1 MLKVLNCITND
12 HNPWLVILALLICTA
27 GSLVAIRLYLR
38 ADITRGL
45 QRTGWIFLAAVA
57 GGTAVWCTHFV
68 ALIGYETILRPE
80 YEPMLTMLSLMVA
93 IIGMSIC
100 FSISFL
106 RFPAAPEVGG
116 AGVGLS
122 AAAMHYV
129 GMEAY
134 RMNGMILWEPGYIA
148 ASLLFAAA
156 FGALSLSRAM
166 RPATR
171 WCKYG
176 GAASL
181 TLAIVLLHFTGMA
194 GITVIPLSFEDVAPP
209 SEHLASAMALIVAGA
224 CLLVVG
230 TGLASWVIDN
240 SSRADSIET
249 MRKLAL
255 SDGLTNLPN
264 RLALSERLEVELER
278 RRIRKQNVALV
289 AIDIDGFKELNE
301 THGHRAGD
309 EVLVTMA
316 QRLES
321 CVEPGE
327 FISRVG
333 SDDFCV
339 IKRYDRDAEL
349 VAFTN
354 RLEEAVRKPVETER
368 FNGTI
373 SVSMGVSLCPNDT
386 SSREQLLGN
395 AELALQR
402 AKKDASRILCFYEG
416 EMDNAQRARR
426 KLAADLRVALDAG
439 QFELHY
445 QPQVGTHDG
454 KLRGFEAL
462 MRWRHPERGMV
473 PPSDFIPIAEESGLI
488 LLMGQWALRTACAEA
503 ASWDGDYRVAV
514 NLSPVQ
520 FSDTRL
526 PETVH
531 QVLLDT
537 GLPARRLQ
545 LEITES
551 TIMNDAA
558 QALHLL
564 RRIKAM
570 GVSIAMDDFG
580 TGNSSLSTLRLFPFD
595 KIKLDRSFINDF
607 GRCPQAKAVIRAVLA
622 LGRSLGISILA
633 EGVETPA
640 QLAFLRKEGCDAVQG
655 YLTGRPMPAGQLF
668 AARAPSKDGTSAEPR
683 ALLA

>member
-1 MLKVLNCITND
+1 MLRILNCITND
-12 HNPWLVILALLICTA
+12 HNPWLVVLSLLICAA
-27 GSLVAIRLYLR
+27 GSWVTIRLYMR

-45 QRTGWIFLAAVA
+45 QRAGWVFLAAVA
-57 GGTAVWCTHFV
+57 GGTAVWCTHFL
-68 ALIGYETILRPE
+68 ALIAYETILKPE

-93 IIGMSIC
+93 ILGMSAS
-100 FSISFL
+100 FGLSFL
-106 RFPAAPEVGG
+106 RFPAAPELGG

-134 RMNGMILWEPGYIA
+134 KVNGMFLWDMNYVIA
-148 ASLLFAAA
+148 SFVFAAL
-156 FGALSLSRAM
+156 FGALSLSRVM
-166 RPATR
+166 RPVTR
-171 WCKYG
+171 WYKYG
-176 GAASL
+176 GAVSL

-194 GITVIPLSFEDVAPP
+194 AITVIPLSFEDVAPP
-209 SEHLASAMALIVAGA
+209 AEHLASAMALIVAGG

-230 TGLASWVIDN
+230 TGLASWLIDN

-249 MRKLAL
+249 MRRLAL

-278 RRIRKQNVALV
+278 RRIRKQNIALV
-289 AIDIDGFKELNE
+289 VIDIDGFKELNE
-301 THGHRAGD
+301 TQGHRTGD
-309 EVLVTMA
+309 DVLKAMA
-316 QRLES
+316 QRLTE

-327 FISRVG
+327 FVSRVG

-339 IKRYDRDAEL
+339 IKRYDREAEL

-354 RLEEAVRKPVETER
+354 RLEEAVRRPVATELYS
-368 FNGTI
+368 GHV
-373 SVSMGVSLCPNDT
+373 SVSMGVSICMND
-386 SSREQLLGN
+386 SCSREELLGN

-402 AKKDASRILCFYEG
+402 AKKDASRLICFYERD
-416 EMDNAQRARR
+416 MDDMQRSRR
-426 KLAADLRVALDAG
+426 KLAADLRGALVAN

-445 QPQVGTHDG
+445 QPQVSADGTR
-454 KLRGFEAL
+454 LLGFETL
-462 MRWRHPERGMV
+462 LRWRHPERGMV
-473 PPSDFIPIAEESGLI
+473 SPVEFIPIAEECGLI
-488 LLMGQWALRTACAEA
+488 QPIGQWVLRTACACA
-503 ASWDGDYRVAV
+503 TTWKGDYRVAV
-514 NLSPVQ
+514 NISPVQ
-520 FSDTRL
+520 LSDVRL
-526 PETVH
+526 PELIH
-531 QVLLDT
+531 EVLLDT
-537 GLPARRLQ
+537 GLPAARLE

-551 TIMNDAA
+551 TIMNDAT

-595 KIKLDRSFINDF
+595 KIKLDKSFINDF
-607 GRCPQAKAVIRAVLA
+607 GHSQQAKAVIRAVLA

-633 EGVETPA
+633 EGVETPE

-655 YLTGRPMPAGQLF
+655 YLTGRPAPADQIF
-668 AARAPSKDGTSAEPR
+668 AGGEGTGLPEQR